1 MRPYTKV
8 EETYMKFTN
17 ILKKARALAAEADI
31 SGVDFLAVQIN
42 IEGEENGVFY
52 VEVKDGR
59 ISVEPY
65 EYYDR
70 QCAITISDADFSKLM
85 RGKLD
90 AVKAYDEGRLRV
102 EGDAGR
108 ALQFSE
114 LLKSGIKTE

>member
-1 MRPYTKV
+1 MKAG
-8 EETYMKFTN
+8 EEKMKFAN
-17 ILKKARALAAEADI
+17 ILKKARATAAESDI

-70 QCAITISDADFSKLM
+70 QCAITISDTDFSKLM

-90 AVKAYDEGRLRV
+90 AVKAYDDGRLRV
-102 EGDAGR
+102 EGDLDK
-108 ALQFSE
+108 ALQFAD
-114 LLKSGIKTE
+114 LLKTGIKE

>member
-1 MRPYTKV
+1 
-8 EETYMKFTN
+8 MKFAN
-17 ILKKARALAAEADI
+17 ILKRARALAAEADI
-31 SGVDFLAVQIN
+31 SQVDFLAVQVN

-70 QCAITISDADFSKLM
+70 QCAITISDTDFSKLT

-90 AVKAYDEGRLRV
+90 PVKAYDEGRLRA
-102 EGDAGR
+102 EGDLGR
-108 ALQFSE
+108 GMQFTE
-114 LLKSGIKTE
+114 LLQNAIKA

>member
-1 MRPYTKV
+1 
-8 EETYMKFTN
+8 MKFAN

-59 ISVEPY
+59 ISVEHY

-85 RGKLD
+85 RCKLD

-108 ALQFSE
+108 ALQFSD
-114 LLKSGIKTE
+114 LLKSGLKTE

>member
-1 MRPYTKV
+1 
-8 EETYMKFTN
+8 MKFAN
-17 ILKKARALAAEADI
+17 ILKKARTLAAGADI

-70 QCAITISDADFSKLM
+70 QCAITISDDDFSKLM
-85 RGKLD
+85 RGRLD
-90 AVKAYDEGRLRV
+90 AVKAFTEGRLRI
-102 EGDAGR
+102 EGDLGR

>member
-1 MRPYTKV
+1 
-8 EETYMKFTN
+8 MKFAN
-17 ILKKARALAAEADI
+17 ILKKARTLAAEADI

-90 AVKAYDEGRLRV
+90 AVKAFNEGRLRV
-102 EGDAGR
+102 EGDLGR

-114 LLKSGIKTE
+114 LLKSGIKAE